1 MKSRHLL
8 VHCYYI
14 KYARLSN
21 LFIRLFILSI
31 PTKRERKVM
40 LKKQDELIKSSQM
53 CSCLLEKKNNKQNGF
68 FKVHT
73 RTL

>member
-1 MKSRHLL
+1 MNSRHLL

-14 KYARLSN
+14 KYARFSN

-31 PTKRERKVM
+31 PTKREQKVM

-53 CSCLLEKKNNKQNGF
+53 CSSLLEKKNKQNGF
-68 FKVHT
+68 VKVHT